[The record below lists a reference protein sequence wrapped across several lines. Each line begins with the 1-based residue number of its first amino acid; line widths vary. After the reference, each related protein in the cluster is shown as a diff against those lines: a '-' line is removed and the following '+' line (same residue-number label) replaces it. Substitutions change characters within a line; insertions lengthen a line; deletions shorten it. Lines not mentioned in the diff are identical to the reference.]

1 MATSIQEKITKARD
15 AGYNDDE
22 IVKFLGETPDFGP
35 KLKTAIDA
43 GYKSDEILGYL
54 SQPTKTVSEGIPTQR
69 RVDFASMTPEERK
82 QAKFATVQA
91 TNPLIEVAAGGV
103 RGAGSIGATIL
114 RPFETAEENVQR
126 RQAMDEALQ
135 QLTGASPESFGYK
148 SGKVGAEIAGTMGG
162 PSLVAKGLRYGAT
175 IVPSA
180 SRFLTPAATAIES
193 GGFGGRVAQNRF
205 ADIAARS
212 AAGGVSGAVSTA
224 PIGEVD
230 VGAGTALGAIFPLGP
245 LAVQGTRNIYRN
257 FFPSA
262 EQRAANIV
270 RQAAGE
276 QLPIVRTMAGAAP
289 ETETAAQAIS
299 AADAPQLQAL
309 GEVLAARDSTRTI
322 RNKLARQEEVNQNTL
337 ARMAGGP
344 TQTAAMQEAERMK
357 AALNAQTA
365 PIRQEALGQANRT
378 TATIQRAEEISR
390 RGREFGVPPGGGN
403 AYLYPAG
410 STEREVALAT
420 ARSAEDRLASIRAAG
435 LEPLNVNGMVSNI
448 ERRLA
453 NPEVGIPDIN
463 SKALNNVSAKLREWA
478 DENGTITAEAL
489 YAVRKSAINDVIEQ
503 LMPNASQSAKNA
515 RAASVLSEVKPM
527 IDDAIQRAGGRAW
540 RDYLHSYEM
549 GMRGIDQTKMAAQLM
564 DLYQTNKPGFVRLM
578 QGNDPAAV
586 ESIFGP
592 GSYDIVRE
600 MGSKIQTIRPIAA
613 GVERSAS
620 MAEQAQA
627 GKSYLDEI
635 IQQNTR
641 AMRIPSFIPKSTA
654 ANAVLAEMQS
664 RLGTKVLNELEKGF
678 ASGAS
683 LKELLDKV
691 PKEHKSYVSRIL
703 ATSGG
708 LRSLPVTTQ
717 SNNLAPE
724 NRNALS
730 Q

>member
-1 MATSIQEKITKARD
+1 MATSIQEKITQARD

-613 GVERSAS
+613 GVRDPL
-620 MAEQAQA
+620 QWPN
-627 GKSYLDEI
+627 K
-635 IQQNTR
+635 
-641 AMRIPSFIPKSTA
+641 
-654 ANAVLAEMQS
+654 
-664 RLGTKVLNELEKGF
+664 
-678 ASGAS
+678 
-683 LKELLDKV
+683 LK
-691 PKEHKSYVSRIL
+691 
-703 ATSGG
+703 
-708 LRSLPVTTQ
+708 
-717 SNNLAPE
+717 PE
-724 NRNALS
+724 NLTLMKSSSKTQGR
-730 Q
+730 